1 LLSSFS
7 PTIDLSFCRTRRF
20 CRKKPET
27 MGLEK
32 ELENERM
39 DYEEEFKTG
48 EPKSS

>member
-1 LLSSFS
+1 
-7 PTIDLSFCRTRRF
+7 
-20 CRKKPET
+20 

-48 EPKSS
+48 EPKSSWKYFFYGFYKDGKML